1 MGLGKEL
8 RVIMTAIGSVFPM
21 PLDVPNDRIDNSIW
35 QGWTAGWSYVS
46 SYSSARSALAALLRF
61 KGTQRIWLPDFCCP
75 ALVEA
80 AGAVEIGWYATTPEL
95 DVSLASLV
103 PSLRPGDAVLAID
116 YFGRAPRSE
125 FLDLVSAQR
134 DVLWIEDRAH
144 ALNPGLP
151 AWGDIVLYSPRKI
164 LGVGDGGLMVSQS
177 PLPDPSSTPTA
188 PLPIAQ
194 SQRQRDPDGLR
205 PDRWF
210 PAFRTQE
217 AAFCVDDGR
226 MSDLTKTVLE
236 RADGAAISA
245 RRQSNARFLA
255 AALEDLALWPTDPI
269 DYAPLAFPICV
280 ADRDGVAQALAEQR
294 IYCAKHWTDLPNDPA
309 HFPAAHSLSAH
320 ILSLPCDQ
328 RYDERD
334 MDRIVTAIR
343 ALHAKGAR

>member
-1 MGLGKEL
+1 MS
-8 RVIMTAIGSVFPM
+8 AIGSVFPM
-21 PLDVPNDRIDNSIW
+21 SLDLPIDAIDNSLW
-35 QGWTAGWSYVS
+35 QGWTAGWSHVS
-46 SYSSARSALAALLRF
+46 SYSSARSALAALFGF
-61 KGTQRIWLPDFCCP
+61 KGIQRIWLPDFCCS

-80 AGAVEIGWYATTPEL
+80 AGLVEIGWYETTPEL
-95 DVSLASLV
+95 DVSWPSLAHA
-103 PSLRPGDAVLAID
+103 LRPGDAVLAID
-116 YFGRAPRSE
+116 YFGRAPRSG
-125 FLDLVSAQR
+125 FLDLVRAQR

-144 ALNPGLP
+144 ALNPGRT
-151 AWGDIVLYSPRKI
+151 AWGDVVLYSPRKL
-164 LGVGDGGLMVSQS
+164 LGVGDGGVMVSQS
-177 PLPDPSSTPTA
+177 PLPGPSSTPTA

-194 SQRQRDPDGLR
+194 SQRHQDPDGLR

-236 RADGAAISA
+236 RVDGAVISA
-245 RRQSNARFLA
+245 RRQANARYLA
-255 AALEDLALWPTDPI
+255 AALQDLALWPIDPI

-280 ADRDGVAQALAEQR
+280 ADRDGLAQALAEQR
-294 IYCAKHWTDLPNDPA
+294 IYCAKHWADLPNDPA
-309 HFPAAHSLSAH
+309 LFPGAHSLSVH

-343 ALHAKGAR
+343 ALHAEGAR

>member
-1 MGLGKEL
+1 MGT
-8 RVIMTAIGSVFPM
+8 IMSAIGSVFPT
-21 PLDVPNDRIDNSIW
+21 PLNLPIDAIDNSLW
-35 QGWTAGWSYVS
+35 QGWTAGWRHVS
-46 SYSSARSALAALLRF
+46 SYSSARAALAALLRF
-61 KGTQRIWLPDFCCP
+61 KGIQRIWLPDFCCT

-80 AGAVEIGWYATTPEL
+80 AGHVEMGWYETTLEL
-95 DVSLASLV
+95 DVSWPILAQA
-103 PSLRPGDAVLAID
+103 LRPGDAVLAID
-116 YFGRAPRSE
+116 YFGRAPRSG
-125 FLDLVSAQR
+125 FLDLVRAQR

-151 AWGDIVLYSPRKI
+151 AWGDIVLYSPRKF
-164 LGVGDGGLMVSQS
+164 LGVGDGGVMVSQS
-177 PLPDPSSTPTA
+177 PLPDPSPTPTA

-194 SQRQRDPDGLR
+194 SQRQLDPEGLR

-226 MSDLTKTVLE
+226 MSDLTKNFLQ
-236 RADGAAISA
+236 RADANAISA
-245 RRQSNARFLA
+245 RRQANGRVLA
-255 AALEDLALWPTDPI
+255 AALQDLALWPTDPI

-280 ADRDGVAQALAEQR
+280 ADRDGLAQALAEQR

-309 HFPAAHSLSAH
+309 LFPVAHSLSAH

>member
-1 MGLGKEL
+1 
-8 RVIMTAIGSVFPM
+8 VIMTAIGSVFPM
-21 PLDVPNDRIDNSIW
+21 PLDVPNDRIDNSLW
-35 QGWTAGWSYVS
+35 QGWTAGGSYVS

-61 KGTQRIWLPDFCCP
+61 RGIQRIWLPDFCCS

-103 PSLRPGDAVLAID
+103 PSLRPGDAVLGID
-116 YFGRAPRSE
+116 YFGRAPRSG
-125 FLDLVSAQR
+125 FLDFVRAQR
-134 DVLWIEDRAH
+134 DILWIEDRAH

-151 AWGDIVLYSPRKI
+151 AWGDIVLYSPRKL
-164 LGVGDGGLMVSQS
+164 LGVGDGGVMVSQS
-177 PLPDPSSTPTA
+177 PLPSPSNSPTA
-188 PLPIAQ
+188 PLPVAQ
-194 SQRQRDPDGLR
+194 RQRQRDPEGLR
-205 PDRWF
+205 PDQWF
-210 PAFRTQE
+210 SAFKAQE

-245 RRQSNARFLA
+245 RRQSNARLLA

-280 ADRDGVAQALAEQR
+280 ADRDGLAQALAEQR

-309 HFPAAHSLSAH
+309 LFPVAHSLSAH

-328 RYDERD
+328 RYDQRD
-334 MDRIVTAIR
+334 MVRIVTAIR
-343 ALHAKGAR
+343 ALHAEGAR